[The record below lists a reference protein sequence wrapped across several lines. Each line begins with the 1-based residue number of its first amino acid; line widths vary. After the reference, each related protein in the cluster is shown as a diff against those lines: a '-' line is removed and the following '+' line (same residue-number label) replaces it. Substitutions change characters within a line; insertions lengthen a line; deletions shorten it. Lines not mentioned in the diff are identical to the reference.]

1 MEGAGSLTAVLV
13 ALALT
18 AGIAIGWWACNER
31 HETRALDAHLA
42 EVKADVYRESG
53 ERLYDQLQAERAAHT
68 PELTRLRD
76 KAIRWRGLA
85 LRGRTGT

>member
-1 MEGAGSLTAVLV
+1 MTVVLV

-18 AGIAIGWWACNER
+18 AGFAAGWWTCNNR
-31 HETRALDAHLA
+31 HETRALDAHLLA
-42 EVKADVYRESG
+42 VKADVYRESG
-53 ERLYDQLQAERAAHT
+53 ERLYDQLQALDAAVT

-85 LRGRTGT
+85 LRGRDTT